1 MFQYMHRDIED
12 NAFLDWLS
20 LIRNG
25 NIRALFVHGARQVGK
40 TTTVQHFA
48 KEHFENIYY
57 INLMENREVNVALK
71 QRSYSNSKEPLC
83 ELISMWS
90 ELEFIDSENSVIIF
104 DEVQSA
110 PEVYG
115 NLRLF
120 TRGLKSNVILT
131 GSYLAYLAVDSVFIP
146 AGDTYDVYMTGLTFK
161 EFLKA
166 SNYSFLIEII
176 ETNLAS
182 LLPFSYDTHE
192 QLLKLFSVYVY
203 YGGYPE
209 VV

>member
-71 QRSYSNSKEPLC
+71 QRSYSNSK
-83 ELISMWS
+83 
-90 ELEFIDSENSVIIF
+90 
-104 DEVQSA
+104 
-110 PEVYG
+110 
-115 NLRLF
+115 
-120 TRGLKSNVILT
+120 
-131 GSYLAYLAVDSVFIP
+131 
-146 AGDTYDVYMTGLTFK
+146 
-161 EFLKA
+161 
-166 SNYSFLIEII
+166 
-176 ETNLAS
+176 
-182 LLPFSYDTHE
+182 
-192 QLLKLFSVYVY
+192 
-203 YGGYPE
+203 
-209 VV
+209 

>member
-146 AGDTYDVYMTGLTFK
+146 AGDTYDVYMTG
-161 EFLKA
+161 
-166 SNYSFLIEII
+166 
-176 ETNLAS
+176 
-182 LLPFSYDTHE
+182 
-192 QLLKLFSVYVY
+192 
-203 YGGYPE
+203 
-209 VV
+209 